1 MNWSLLA
8 LLRFVLAFIV
18 ACSHAIYFEKD
29 PFALFMASL
38 GAKSAVVGF
47 LLVSGFSIA
56 ASLSN
61 SPEGFYY
68 RRFKRIY
75 PVYLCTVVVGIFLEF
90 HYGAFDAPFYQFTPT
105 GIASAIG
112 SVLMLQTFL
121 VKSIA
126 FNPVI
131 WSLAVECS
139 FYLISPFILRRPAVI
154 MLMCLVSVA
163 FYLLPGGD
171 HGLLYTLALKANA
184 IKYFWPFGFG
194 LLLYQN
200 RVDKMIV
207 TAAACLIVG
216 SVAVYLSPIN
226 YERFAVA
233 TYIASVAAIIFATR
247 TEGRS
252 ALMDYLGNVSY
263 PLYLAQFPV
272 FIVLYKVFGIT
283 DTRLMLAAAIITSIG
298 LFELIDLRLKR
309 LIFHS
314 RHRTQAAVV
323 PG

>member
-8 LLRFVLAFIV
+8 LLRFFLAFIV
-18 ACSHAIYFEKD
+18 ASSHALYFEKD
-29 PFALFMASL
+29 SFALFVASL
-38 GAKSAVVGF
+38 GSKSAVVGF

-75 PVYLCTVVVGIFLEF
+75 PVYICTVVAGIFLEF
-90 HYGAFDAPFYQFTPT
+90 HYGAFDAPFYKFEPT
-105 GIASAIG
+105 GIASAVG

-139 FYLISPFILRRPAVI
+139 FYLISPFILSRPVVVV
-154 MLMCLVSVA
+154 LMCSVSLA
-163 FYLLPGGD
+163 FYLLPGGE

-184 IKYFWPFGFG
+184 VKYFWPFGFG

-200 RVDKMIV
+200 RTDKFVV
-207 TAAACLIVG
+207 TAVACLMVG
-216 SVAVYLSPIN
+216 SVAVYISPIN
-226 YERFAVA
+226 YERFAVVTYVASMLAIVIA
-233 TYIASVAAIIFATR
+233 TKS
-247 TEGRS
+247 EHRS
-252 ALMDYLGNVSY
+252 AWMEYLGNISY

-272 FIVLYKVFGIT
+272 YIFLFKVFGVT
-283 DTRLMLAAAIITSIG
+283 DSRLMLAAAIVASIG
-298 LFELIDLRLKR
+298 LFELVDLRLKR
-309 LIFHS
+309 LIFQS
-314 RHRTQAAVV
+314 RSRTQASVV